1 MNKKLIVKQDGY
13 KECGAA
19 CLLSIIKY
27 YKGSISIN
35 RLLELTHT
43 DKNGTSFYN
52 LKEASSKLG
61 LEAIGFKVINKDLTS
76 IINQLKMPS
85 ICQLINDNYEHFVV
99 LYQIKNN
106 KVIIMDPAVGF
117 RTIKIDNFISMWTG
131 YIMIFSKTKEIPYI
145 KDEKYLNRIIIDT
158 LIKNKSIVLNI
169 ILLSIIFTIIS
180 CIYAMYFQIVID
192 NIIDTNKNNL
202 LIITF
207 IFSILLLIKCI
218 ASFFRNELL
227 IFINQKLDCSIFLS
241 SFQKILLLP
250 YSYYKNRTTGEVISR
265 INDLAY
271 VKNMLSKIIL
281 TVFLDLIISLVCGFI
296 LFRINKLMFLLLV
309 ITIMIFILIFKM
321 FKPILKK
328 YTDINQENNAIINS
342 HMVEMINGFET
353 IKNLNMEREM
363 NEKISSL
370 YVKALN
376 DSFTYDNINN
386 LELFIK
392 DIVTYISILLI
403 EFIGFTL
410 EFDNIL
416 SLGEIITFTTLISY
430 FIDPIRNIIDLNKE
444 YFYALNSLKRANN
457 LFDIE
462 STDLVTKTNYDI
474 LGNINIKNLTY
485 SYNDYTDTLDN
496 ITVNIKKGEKVLLLG
511 NSGSGKSTILKL
523 LSKYYMP
530 KRDNI
535 YIDEV
540 DINDISISNLKDN
553 IVSISQDEIIFTDT
567 IKNNIILNRNID
579 DTSFMKVCKL
589 TYVDEIVKD
598 MFLGYDTKLEENGQ
612 NISGGQR
619 QRIILARTLL
629 KKSNIILIDEGLNAI
644 DINLERKILKNIF
657 NEYRN
662 KTIIIVSHR
671 LENMDLYNKVIRL
684 ANGKIENILTYP
696 KEVNNA

>member
-1 MNKKLIVKQDGY
+1 MNKKLIVKQDGC

-145 KDEKYLNRIIIDT
+145 KDEKYLNRIIVDT

-192 NIIDTNKNNL
+192 NIIETNKNNL

-309 ITIMIFILIFKM
+309 ITIMIFILIFKI

>member
-1 MNKKLIVKQDGY
+1 MNKKLIVKQDGC

-485 SYNDYTDTLDN
+485 SYNEYTDTLDN

-662 KTIIIVSHR
+662 KTIIIVSQR

>member
-410 EFDNIL
+410 LFDNIL

>member
-1 MNKKLIVKQDGY
+1 MNKKLIVKQDGC

-145 KDEKYLNRIIIDT
+145 KDEKYLNRIIVDT

-309 ITIMIFILIFKM
+309 ITIMIFILIFKI

>member
-1 MNKKLIVKQDGY
+1 MNKKLIVKQDGC

-309 ITIMIFILIFKM
+309 ITIMIFILI
-321 FKPILKK
+321 
-328 YTDINQENNAIINS
+328 
-342 HMVEMINGFET
+342 
-353 IKNLNMEREM
+353 
-363 NEKISSL
+363 
-370 YVKALN
+370 
-376 DSFTYDNINN
+376 
-386 LELFIK
+386 
-392 DIVTYISILLI
+392 
-403 EFIGFTL
+403 
-410 EFDNIL
+410 
-416 SLGEIITFTTLISY
+416 
-430 FIDPIRNIIDLNKE
+430 
-444 YFYALNSLKRANN
+444 
-457 LFDIE
+457 
-462 STDLVTKTNYDI
+462 
-474 LGNINIKNLTY
+474 
-485 SYNDYTDTLDN
+485 
-496 ITVNIKKGEKVLLLG
+496 
-511 NSGSGKSTILKL
+511 
-523 LSKYYMP
+523 
-530 KRDNI
+530 
-535 YIDEV
+535 
-540 DINDISISNLKDN
+540 
-553 IVSISQDEIIFTDT
+553 
-567 IKNNIILNRNID
+567 
-579 DTSFMKVCKL
+579 
-589 TYVDEIVKD
+589 
-598 MFLGYDTKLEENGQ
+598 
-612 NISGGQR
+612 
-619 QRIILARTLL
+619 
-629 KKSNIILIDEGLNAI
+629 
-644 DINLERKILKNIF
+644 
-657 NEYRN
+657 
-662 KTIIIVSHR
+662 
-671 LENMDLYNKVIRL
+671 
-684 ANGKIENILTYP
+684 
-696 KEVNNA
+696 

>member
-1 MNKKLIVKQDGY
+1 MNKKLIVKQDGC